1 MKSNNGLYSHEL
13 FRRAFAVVVLW
24 KDYHD
29 ASPRGK
35 LDILLKECEEILR
48 AEMNQM
54 IAPMPDRP
62 DRSEKVH
69 SRVDRIYKRLRP
81 ERSYAGVAGA

>member
-24 KDYHD
+24 KDYHE
-29 ASPRGK
+29 ASPRKK
-35 LDILLKECEEILR
+35 LDILLKECEAILR
-48 AEMNQM
+48 AEMDQM
-54 IAPMPDRP
+54 MAPRP
-62 DRSEKVH
+62 DGGEKARSPVRKVYR
-69 SRVDRIYKRLRP
+69 RVRA

>member
-24 KDYHD
+24 KDYHN
-29 ASPRGK
+29 ASPRRK

-48 AEMNQM
+48 AELDQT
-54 IAPMPDRP
+54 IASKPDRP
-62 DRSEKVH
+62 DRSEEVH
-69 SRVDRIYKRLRP
+69 SRVDRIYRRVRP
-81 ERSYAGVAGA
+81 ERSYAGIAGA